1 MKILPIEKLTLITE
15 LSKSKVIEELN
26 LNIRP
31 KQNFGFGNKNVESG
45 KKFEGNI
52 FGDNF
57 NVTRIINYKNSF
69 LPEINGK
76 IIEKLNGT
84 EIEVELKPTGFVMGF
99 MILWFGGV
107 SFGFIATLI
116 GAIIGEGPIYACIIP
131 LFMLL
136 MGFGMSKFGFSTE
149 SEKSKK
155 DIIEILQ
162 AIVKK

>member
-1 MKILPIEKLTLITE
+1 MKILPIEKLTFITE
-15 LSKSKVIEELN
+15 LSKSKVIKELSS
-26 LNIRP
+26 NIRP
-31 KQNFGFGNKNVESG
+31 KQNFGLRNTTIETG
-45 KKFEGNI
+45 KKFEGHI

-57 NVTRIINYKNSF
+57 KVTRIINYKNSF

-116 GAIIGEGPIYACIIP
+116 GAIIGEGPIYVCIFP

-136 MGFGMSKFGFSTE
+136 MGFGILKFGFSTE
-149 SEKSKK
+149 TEKSKK
-155 DIIEILQ
+155 DIIEVLQ
-162 AIVKK
+162 AKLKK